1 MNQPTTQ
8 NWAAPIRAKYNGE
21 IRYFD
26 TVEDADKW
34 LEEMEAK
41 DLATTEPPPQTEPRS
56 YWLIVAKDGTAIAS
70 FDDPK
75 EAQRTLDHWQET
87 TYRIIE
93 VQEIQPKE
101 PQCQKN

>member
-1 MNQPTTQ
+1 MNQPTTEQ
-8 NWAAPIRAKYNGE
+8 
-21 IRYFD
+21 
-26 TVEDADKW
+26 
-34 LEEMEAK
+34 
-41 DLATTEPPPQTEPRS
+41 PPTKPRT

-75 EAQRTLDHWQET
+75 EAQRTIDHWQFT

-101 PQCQKN
+101 PQ